1 MTRALLFV
9 CSCLF
14 GGLGGALGSM
24 VGNAAGR
31 PGLWIGGVAGG
42 LLGSIGAAALARSR
56 TWIAP
61 AQFLATALGGSVGFL
76 LAALVAVNTLS
87 SPVGPV
93 LSTILIGLGAVTG
106 ATLRGSTIREQ
117 REASQS

>member
-1 MTRALLFV
+1 MARALLFV
-9 CSCLF
+9 FSCFL

-31 PGLWIGGVAGG
+31 TGLWIGGVVGG
-42 LLGSIGAAALARSR
+42 VLGCIAAAALARAR

-61 AQFLATALGGSVGFL
+61 AQFSSVAIGASVGFL
-76 LAALVAVNTLS
+76 LAAAVASKTLS

-93 LSTILIGLGAVTG
+93 LSTILIGLGALIG
-106 ATLRGSTIREQ
+106 ASLRSGAIRG
-117 REASQS
+117 RTDAS